1 MLLKDGAE
9 LRQCRHRIAQHV
21 VSHDRDAA
29 GIRHEQA
36 GQQWNSVDLPA
47 PLGPSSAM
55 NSPADAEKLTP
66 STARTAP

>member
-36 GQQWNSVDLPA
+36 GQQWNSVDL
-47 PLGPSSAM
+47 GPSSAM